1 MTWRRQTFSLT
12 ALRADAARFALLC
25 VMLLALPI
33 LHPAAEARAA
43 QSGLA
48 HIICTQFGTVPG
60 NEAPIGAATAFAA
73 PAAVSDMSKSH
84 TGKPVMAGDLHLSG
98 FWTRA
103 MLPGQKAGGGF
114 LIITN
119 NGSADDRL
127 VGVSTPHAARGEI
140 HEMAV
145 VDDVM
150 KMRPLKDGLVIPA
163 GETVELKP
171 GGLHLMFMAVS
182 EPFEEGGMVPVTV
195 SFEQAGDVPV
205 MLKVMPVGTKQMD
218 HAGHGDHGKMRS
230 N

>member
-1 MTWRRQTFSLT
+1 MHFPKQILAA
-12 ALRADAARFALLC
+12 AL
-25 VMLLALPI
+25 
-33 LHPAAEARAA
+33 
-43 QSGLA
+43 
-48 HIICTQFGTVPG
+48 FGAVS
-60 NEAPIGAATAFAA
+60 AFAV
-73 PAAVSDMSKSH
+73 PASAGDMSDTHES
-84 TGKPVMAGDLHLSG
+84 KPVMAGDLHLSG

-119 NGSADDRL
+119 NGAADDRIIA
-127 VGVSTPHAARGEI
+127 VSTPSAARAEI

-150 KMRPLKDGLVIPA
+150 KMRPLADGLVIPA

-195 SFEQAGDVPV
+195 SFEKAGDVPV
-205 MLKVMPVGTKQMD
+205 MLKVMPVGTKKMD
-218 HAGHGDHGKMRS
+218 HGGHGGHGGHGEMKS